1 MNSRVNIPFSTNY
14 KPFGVTKQQ
23 TTAFVHQK
31 FIKLKDGEIKG
42 TPVTVTAFMSATLC
56 FRHHYSLVCTHDV
69 GMSKQIISLTI
80 HDHSS
85 LTWNIPAYIYRIYA
99 NMLVLLFCAETVGV
113 GVLSYCIAKHVYN
126 ILPITLQLLSSQ
138 SHYNTA
144 IIVASIKQGSIWLMF
159 CMAHIFSY
167 SETSGQSLKHLL
179 L

>member
-99 NMLVLLFCAETVGV
+99 NMLVLLFCAE
-113 GVLSYCIAKHVYN
+113 HVYN